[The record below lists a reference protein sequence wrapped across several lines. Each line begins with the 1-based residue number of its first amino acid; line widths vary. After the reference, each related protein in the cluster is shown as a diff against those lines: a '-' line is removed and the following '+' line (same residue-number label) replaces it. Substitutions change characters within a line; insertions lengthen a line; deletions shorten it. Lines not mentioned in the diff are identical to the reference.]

1 MLADTPGTRIF
12 MQIIVKKKK
21 KWQYSTVDGKAD
33 FDNLPC
39 TTREPDTV
47 FFLLILQFEQERQR
61 NNTKYW

>member
-12 MQIIVKKKK
+12 MQIIVKKNK

-39 TTREPDTV
+39 TTREPDSL
-47 FFLLILQFEQERQR
+47 FLLILQFEQERQR